1 MSVTLAGTLGVLAL
15 VDSTSIGTLV
25 LPIWLMLQPGRLRA
39 GRITVF
45 LLVVAAFYWFIG
57 LALLAGAVTIGDEL
71 TDLLGSDQGAWVRLV
86 IGVALFAASWL
97 VPGKKVAVARQ
108 EARKRGEHVPRGRL
122 DGWRER
128 AMTDG
133 RSRGSV
139 VALAVLALLAASA
152 EVPTMVPYLAAI
164 GMLSTADLGGV
175 VQAGV
180 LVGYCLVMVAPAA
193 ALLAV
198 RVVAGSRLDGALVKV
213 GDFLEREAGETIG
226 WVLGIVGFILAARA
240 GAELFG

>member
-1 MSVTLAGTLGVLAL
+1 MSLTLAGTLGALAL

-45 LLVVAAFYWFIG
+45 LFIVAAFYWAIG
-57 LALLAGAVTIGDEL
+57 LALLAGAATIGDQL
-71 TDLLGSDQGAWVRLV
+71 TSFLGSDQGAWVRLV
-86 IGVALFAASWL
+86 VGVLLFAASWL
-97 VPGKKVAVARQ
+97 VPGKKAAVARQ
-108 EARKRGEHVPRGRL
+108 EARKRGEDIPRGRL
-122 DGWRER
+122 DRWRER

-133 RSRGSV
+133 RARGSV
-139 VALAVLALLAASA
+139 VALAVLATLAASA

-164 GMLSTADLGGV
+164 GLLGTADLAGV

-180 LVGYCLVMVAPAA
+180 LVGYCLVMIAPAA
-193 ALLAV
+193 LLLGA
-198 RVVAGSRLDGALVKV
+198 RIVAGTRLDGTLTRV
-213 GDFLEREAGETIG
+213 GEFLEREAGETIA
-226 WVLGIVGFILAARA
+226 WIIGIVGFILATRA